1 MDSPPTANPT
11 PSPENAEGGAD
22 LSRSAV
28 GWTLALVAGI
38 ALATVSAAFDRNR
51 RSKLEYALE
60 NTAVGDSRFFP
71 SAPSSAPPLVFEG
84 APLVPAEKSPE
95 PMPEARMR
103 LAGYTD
109 DASYRLYVPQERE
122 NGGSASGGPSW
133 YLKVGK
139 GLFLRMSR

>member
-1 MDSPPTANPT
+1 MESNLSASTPPSSPP
-11 PSPENAEGGAD
+11 PEAEVD

-38 ALATVSAAFDRNR
+38 ALATFSAASDRHKR
-51 RSKLEYALE
+51 GKLEEALE
-60 NTAVGDSRFFP
+60 NTAIGDTRFY
-71 SAPSSAPPLVFEG
+71 SSEPAAAPPLSFEG
-84 APLVPAEKSPE
+84 APLVPAEKAPA

-109 DASYRLYVPQERE
+109 DASFRLYVPQERE
-122 NGGSASGGPSW
+122 NKDGAAGGPSW

>member
-1 MDSPPTANPT
+1 MESNPSAGTPPSPPP
-11 PSPENAEGGAD
+11 PEAEAD

-38 ALATVSAAFDRNR
+38 ALATFSAASDRNR
-51 RSKLEYALE
+51 RAKLEQALE
-60 NTAVGDSRFFP
+60 NTAVGDTRFYSNEP
-71 SAPSSAPPLVFEG
+71 AAATSLLFEG

-95 PMPEARMR
+95 PLPEARMR

-109 DASYRLYVPQERE
+109 DASFRLYVPQERE
-122 NGGSASGGPSW
+122 NKDGAVGGPSW
-133 YLKVGK
+133 YLKAGK

>member
-1 MDSPPTANPT
+1 
-11 PSPENAEGGAD
+11 
-22 LSRSAV
+22 V
-28 GWTLALVAGI
+28 GI
-38 ALATVSAAFDRNR
+38 ALATFSAASDRNR

-60 NTAVGDSRFFP
+60 NTAVGDVRFFAPDP
-71 SAPSSAPPLVFEG
+71 SAAPLLLFEG
-84 APLVPAEKSPE
+84 ARLVQAEKSPE
-95 PMPEARMR
+95 TMPEARMR

-122 NGGSASGGPSW
+122 NGGTASGGPSW